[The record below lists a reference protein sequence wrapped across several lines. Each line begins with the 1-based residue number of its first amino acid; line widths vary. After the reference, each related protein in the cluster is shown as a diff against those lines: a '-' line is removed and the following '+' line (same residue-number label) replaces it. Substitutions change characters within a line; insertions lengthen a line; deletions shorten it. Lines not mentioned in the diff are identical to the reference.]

1 MTLIQIYRSL
11 TGKRLGTSAL
21 LSLVLLT
28 LTSPSSAEN
37 KPANARQPVL
47 IDAIAVVVNTD
58 VITLKEIEE
67 RLRLVEQ
74 RLKRQNI
81 QLPAREVLQKQ
92 LLERMIVNRA
102 QMQLARETGIRIDDL
117 LLDRAIARIA

>member
-1 MTLIQIYRSL
+1 MHIIFFIQITMTLIQIYRSL
-11 TGKRLGTSAL
+11 TCIRLGTGTL
-21 LSLVLLT
+21 LSFLLLT
-28 LTSPSSAEN
+28 LVSPSSAET
-37 KPANARQPVL
+37 KPASTRQPVL

-81 QLPAREVLQKQ
+81 QAVTRANDRQPCADAVSAR
-92 LLERMIVNRA
+92 
-102 QMQLARETGIRIDDL
+102 
-117 LLDRAIARIA
+117 DRDSYR

>member
-11 TGKRLGTSAL
+11 AGKCLGTSTL
-21 LSLVLLT
+21 LSLALLV
-28 LTSPSSAEN
+28 LTSPSSADT
-37 KPANARQPVL
+37 KATSPRQPVL

-67 RLRLVEQ
+67 RLRLLEQ

-81 QLPAREVLQKQ
+81 QLPPREVLQKQ

-102 QMQLARETGIRIDDL
+102 QMQLARETGIR
-117 LLDRAIARIA
+117 